1 MIIEVLFLLTVV
13 PVAIAGLFIGL
24 ACVFETIGEHIMIP
38 IIEYKLQR
46 TLKRI
51 EEGYYEK

>member
-38 IIEYKLQR
+38 IIEFMLDL
-46 TLKRI
+46 LK
-51 EEGYYEK
+51 K